1 MEKFD
6 INKLS
11 ESQYEQI
18 ECPICLNARINPKQC
33 KNCKNK
39 FCFKCVKTLNSCPLC
54 RISPMV
60 IEDVE
65 YDCPN
70 PDVIEKKVEKLLIN
84 DNNDNNNNNNENNN
98 NNNNENNNNNNENNN
113 NNNENN
119 NNENNNNI
127 NENNNNNNIN
137 NNNENIYLFS
147 QINKNISSFIKKCLI
162 KYLEDRPFNEKIT
175 KWEQYIIEDTL
186 NYLSKNYNDYKFSL
200 KFFTVKNPDILYWIN
215 RRVLCFE
222 TDGLINVSYKNDC
235 LTSYVDLFGVKDA
248 KDLKINDVN
257 FTTIQKKIEE
267 NVKIILSNKLN
278 DKKFEGE
285 KVSLMVNNI
294 IEEIYFFLENN
305 FPLLRFYIFCSLFE
319 NEKLS
324 EKKFFYSGIKLNNN
338 ENDGFLD
345 VEYKSNFL
353 YSIVTIVLNN

>member
-84 DNNDNNNNNNENNN
+84 DNNDNNINNSNDKNN
-98 NNNNENNNNNNENNN
+98 NNNNE
-113 NNNENN
+113 NNENN
-119 NNENNNNI
+119 NNENNN
-127 NENNNNNNIN
+127 ENNNNI
-137 NNNENIYLFS
+137 NENIYLFS

-186 NYLSKNYNDYKFSL
+186 NYLSKNYSDYKFSL

>member
-70 PDVIEKKVEKLLIN
+70 PDSIEKKMEKIIIN
-84 DNNDNNNNNNENNN
+84 EKNNENNEKN
-98 NNNNENNNNNNENNN
+98 NEKNNENNENNEK
-113 NNNENN
+113 NNE
-119 NNENNNNI
+119 
-127 NENNNNNNIN
+127 
-137 NNNENIYLFS
+137 NNENIYLFS
-147 QINKNISSFIKKCLI
+147 QITQNISSFIKKCLI
-162 KYLEDRPFNEKIT
+162 KYFEDRPFNEKIT
-175 KWEQYIIEDTL
+175 KWEQYVIEDTL
-186 NYLSKNYNDYKFSL
+186 KYLSKNYGEYKFSL
-200 KFFTVKNPDILYWIN
+200 KFFTVKNPDVLYWIN

-222 TDGLINVSYKNDC
+222 TDGLINVSYKNEC

-248 KDLKINDVN
+248 KDLKINNVK
-257 FTTIQKKIEE
+257 FIQIEKKIEE
-267 NVKIILSNKLN
+267 NVKLILSNKLN

-294 IEEIYFFLENN
+294 IEEIYVFLENN

-319 NEKLS
+319 NENLN

-338 ENDGFLD
+338 EIDGFLD